1 MHISVHK
8 GEVPSSRLELFSPVY
23 ISLNLSLFTNPGS
36 FSSLYIYIY
45 ILSLFLSSLSFL
57 LFFRLFLR
65 WKVRLLASNE
75 GGSWFIRGYSFL
87 TIESIRIVTKAWYLC
102 VMKGGNRERGKESKR
117 KEEVVVPSL
126 RWILD

>member
-8 GEVPSSRLELFSPVY
+8 GEVPPSRLEILASIYLIEPFPFYQPWWLFFLVY
-23 ISLNLSLFTNPGS
+23 
-36 FSSLYIYIY
+36 
-45 ILSLFLSSLSFL
+45 LSLFLSSLSFL

-102 VMKGGNRERGKESKR
+102 IMKGGNRERGKERKR
-117 KEEVVVPSL
+117 KEEVVVPCL